1 MKATSIPFENA
12 ARAGAPR
19 RQREKLASVQ
29 GLRAA
34 AALLVVWTHSIDAAE
49 AYSSTRQASFFH
61 LAGFGACGLDIFF
74 VISGFIVSLVAARA
88 VEKGEQSAGQF
99 LSRRF
104 TRIYPLYWILT
115 LVVILEA
122 ELGRHPVAWHSVSWL
137 PTALLLPS
145 LTYPVASPILSLGW
159 SLVFEMYFYF
169 VLAASMALMPRHL
182 VRNTIVFLAGMVA
195 LGALVGFR
203 RPLLILWS
211 NPILLEFLFGCAAGL
226 MYSRQFGTGARAASR
241 LNISATGRWLT
252 ALGAGAMMT
261 TLFTGYGTANFQGMV
276 LNGESSWLRVG
287 VWGVPSGLLVLGAVL
302 WSPAMQS
309 LPGKLLVFL
318 GDASYSIY
326 LCTIPARSLVEHF
339 WRHIAYWGGDL
350 GIVFCAII
358 CTLVGVVCYLLV
370 ERPLMRYFHN
380 WYKPIPFHDRE
391 PSRQHG

>member
-1 MKATSIPFENA
+1 MKATSIASGNT
-12 ARAGAPR
+12 ARTGAPG

-29 GLRAA
+29 GLRAV

-49 AYSSTRQASFFH
+49 AYSSTRQANFFH

-74 VISGFIVSLVAARA
+74 VISGFIVSMVAARA

-115 LVVILEA
+115 LIIILEA
-122 ELGRHPVAWHSVSWL
+122 ELGRHPMAWHSVSWL

-145 LTYPVASPILSLGW
+145 LAYPAASPILSLGW

-169 VLAASMALMPRHL
+169 VLAAWMALTPRHL
-182 VRNTIVFLAGMVA
+182 VRNTILFLAGMVA
-195 LGALVGFR
+195 LGAIVGFH
-203 RPLLILWS
+203 RPLLVLWS
-211 NPILLEFLFGCAAGL
+211 NPILLEFLFGCVAGL

-241 LNISATGRWLT
+241 PRVSAAGRWLT
-252 ALGAGAMMT
+252 ALGAAALT
-261 TLFTGYGTANFQGMV
+261 ATLFTGYGTANFQGMV

-326 LCTIPARSLVEHF
+326 LCTIPARSFVEHF
-339 WRHIAYWGGDL
+339 WRYIAHWDGDL
-350 GIVFCAII
+350 GIVFCGVI
-358 CTLVGVVCYLLV
+358 CTLAGVICYLIV

-380 WYKPIPFHDRE
+380 WYKQIPFRDSE
-391 PSRQHG
+391 AARQRS